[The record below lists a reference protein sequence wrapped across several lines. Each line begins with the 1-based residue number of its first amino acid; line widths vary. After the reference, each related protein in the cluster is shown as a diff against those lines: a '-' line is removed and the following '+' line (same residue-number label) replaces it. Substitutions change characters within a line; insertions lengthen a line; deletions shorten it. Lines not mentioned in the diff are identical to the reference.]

1 MYIDYL
7 IYNTIFKFV
16 VKNEIMKSTFSL
28 SFFLKR
34 TVRNK
39 NGEMPIIGRITV
51 NGNAVEF
58 RPHLSIKSELWSVA
72 KGKAIGRSAEI
83 VQLNTMLNSIRK
95 VISAHYQT
103 LSAEDG
109 YVTAE
114 KIRGKTTLIDFFGKF
129 NAEYKLKVDAKLGE
143 GVEFPFFIFSILVF
157 PTFFLCVFPSGRSF
171 SFQGRKKVGLR
182 TNKVLRRE
190 YYLQ

>member
-83 VQLNTMLNSIRK
+83 VQLIQCLIQYVKLYQHIIR
-95 VISAHYQT
+95 
-103 LSAEDG
+103 L
-109 YVTAE
+109 
-114 KIRGKTTLIDFFGKF
+114 
-129 NAEYKLKVDAKLGE
+129 
-143 GVEFPFFIFSILVF
+143 
-157 PTFFLCVFPSGRSF
+157 
-171 SFQGRKKVGLR
+171 
-182 TNKVLRRE
+182 
-190 YYLQ
+190 YLQKMAM

>member
-1 MYIDYL
+1 
-7 IYNTIFKFV
+7 
-16 VKNEIMKSTFSL
+16 MKSTFSL

-114 KIRGKTTLIDFFGKF
+114 KIREAYLGQDERTLKRVAEEKRGKTTLIDFFGKF

-171 SFQGRKKVGLR
+171 SFQWRKKVGLR

>member
-1 MYIDYL
+1 
-7 IYNTIFKFV
+7 
-16 VKNEIMKSTFSL
+16 MKSTFSL

>member
-1 MYIDYL
+1 
-7 IYNTIFKFV
+7 
-16 VKNEIMKSTFSL
+16 MKSTFSL

-114 KIRGKTTLIDFFGKF
+114 KIREAYLGQDERTLKRVAEEKRGKTTLIDFFGKF
-129 NAEYKLKVDAKLGE
+129 NAEYKLKVDAKLVRE
-143 GVEFPFFIFSILVF
+143 LSFHF
-157 PTFFLCVFPSGRSF
+157 SF
-171 SFQGRKKVGLR
+171 SLSSCFRHFFYASFRRVGRFRFSGVKR
-182 TNKVLRRE
+182 
-190 YYLQ
+190 

>member
-114 KIRGKTTLIDFFGKF
+114 KIREAYLGQDERTLKR
-129 NAEYKLKVDAKLGE
+129 
-143 GVEFPFFIFSILVF
+143 VEI
-157 PTFFLCVFPSGRSF
+157 GRASC
-171 SFQGRKKVGLR
+171 
-182 TNKVLRRE
+182 RE
-190 YYLQ
+190 RV